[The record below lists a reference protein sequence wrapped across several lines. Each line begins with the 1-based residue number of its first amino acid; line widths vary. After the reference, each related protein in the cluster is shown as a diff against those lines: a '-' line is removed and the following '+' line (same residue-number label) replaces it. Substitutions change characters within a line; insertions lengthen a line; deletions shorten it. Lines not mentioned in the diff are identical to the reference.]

1 MATAPTTAL
10 DNTDEHST
18 TALYRAAIGDISN
31 GYYLPRFT
39 RFEAA
44 DRPGLS
50 WNWAAALNTLNWL
63 MFRQLWHAALVYS
76 GSIVALAL
84 LLFGIG
90 KLVFQFS
97 EGTQW
102 GLLAALVGLAFA
114 VPGLGGNAL
123 YYLATRQR
131 VQNALAKNQTV
142 PEACAQLSKQ
152 ASTRKGLI
160 IIAACNVAVAAI
172 AAQSYAMFSGF
183 EPLPAGTPVAVS
195 AAPEGRNVASGR
207 AVDATAADSAKASA
221 SVPSVASSAAAPASS
236 TATPA
241 APAAPAASAAVIA
254 AKPPTEAASSPAAK
268 PGQTAASAPAPAA
281 STPAKLPVVAASALP
296 AKTPVSAAAPAVA
309 NKPAASASAVT
320 PVRPAPT
327 AAASAPAP
335 APAPAKSSGE
345 KAAPKPPGP
354 APVALRSAAAESAA
368 REVAA
373 SLGQSAPVAPATP
386 RPAVIAPAET
396 PAAGRFVVNVGL
408 FGDANNARNALVKL
422 MDAELPVV
430 SKEIRFPKGN
440 RTRVQVGPFDTL
452 AEADAAADKVRAL
465 ELEARV
471 APLP

>member
-50 WNWAAALNTLNWL
+50 WNWAAALSTLNWL

-102 GLLAALVGLAFA
+102 GLLAALVGLAFV

-131 VQNALAKNQTV
+131 VQNALARNQTV
-142 PEACAQLSKQ
+142 PEACAQLTQ
-152 ASTRKGLI
+152 EASTRKGLI
-160 IIAACNVAVAAI
+160 ILATCNAVALAVG
-172 AAQSYAMFSGF
+172 AQSYAMFSGF
-183 EPLPAGTPVAVS
+183 EPLPAGTPVAVQT
-195 AAPEGRNVASGR
+195 APEARHIASGR
-207 AVDATAADSAKASA
+207 AVDATAAESVKPAASA
-221 SVPSVASSAAAPASS
+221 ATSPTPAPAASAPSAAASATTFAPKAAIAASAPASAPQAKVAAAVAPAAAPASS
-236 TATPA
+236 
-241 APAAPAASAAVIA
+241 
-254 AKPPTEAASSPAAK
+254 
-268 PGQTAASAPAPAA
+268 
-281 STPAKLPVVAASALP
+281 
-296 AKTPVSAAAPAVA
+296 
-309 NKPAASASAVT
+309 ASASNPARPSLQT
-320 PVRPAPT
+320 PALAPT
-327 AAASAPAP
+327 ASSSAPKTTAKATSAP
-335 APAPAKSSGE
+335 SSTQKTG
-345 KAAPKPPGP
+345 ALPTP
-354 APVALRSAAAESAA
+354 LRSAAAANAA

-373 SLGQSAPVAPATP
+373 ALGQPAPVAQATP
-386 RPAVIAPAET
+386 RAVAT
-396 PAAGRFVVNVGL
+396 PSTASTSGGRFVVNVGL
-408 FGDANNARNALVKL
+408 FADSNNARNALVKL

-430 SKEIRFPKGN
+430 SKEVRFPKGN
-440 RTRVQVGPFDTL
+440 RTRIQVGPFDTL
-452 AEADAAADKVRAL
+452 AEADTAADKVRAL

-471 APLP
+471 APTP

>member
-152 ASTRKGLI
+152 AGTRKGLI
-160 IIAACNVAVAAI
+160 IIAACNLAVAAI

-183 EPLPAGTPVAVS
+183 EPLPAGTPVAVI

-241 APAAPAASAAVIA
+241 APATSSAVIA

-268 PGQTAASAPAPAA
+268 PGQTAASAPVPAA
-281 STPAKLPVVAASALP
+281 STPARLPAAAASATA
-296 AKTPVSAAAPAVA
+296 AKAPVSAAAPAVA

-345 KAAPKPPGP
+345 KAAPKPSGP

-386 RPAVIAPAET
+386 RPAASAPAET

-440 RTRVQVGPFDTL
+440 RTRIQVGPFDTL

>member
-1 MATAPTTAL
+1 MATAPTTEL

-39 RFEAA
+39 RYEAA

-63 MFRQLWHAALVYS
+63 LFRRLWQAALVYS

-97 EGTQW
+97 EGTQS
-102 GLLAALVGLAFA
+102 GLLAALAALAFV

-131 VQNALAKNQTV
+131 VQAALTKNQSV
-142 PEACAQLSKQ
+142 SEACEQLSKE
-152 ASTRKGLI
+152 ASTRKGLV
-160 IIAACNVAVAAI
+160 IIAACNLVVAAI
-172 AAQSYAMFSGF
+172 AAQSYAMFTGF
-183 EPLPAGTPVAVS
+183 EPLPAGTPVAVGMVS
-195 AAPEGRNVASGR
+195 EGRNVVSGR
-207 AVDATAADSAKASA
+207 AIDATAADSGKAAVSA
-221 SVPSVASSAAAPASS
+221 PL
-236 TATPA
+236 
-241 APAAPAASAAVIA
+241 AASAASAPSAPASASASASTA
-254 AKPPTEAASSPAAK
+254 AAASASLPTSAPASA
-268 PGQTAASAPAPAA
+268 PTPTVSAAALAAPPVVTASATASNPVSTSASAPAPAA
-281 STPAKLPVVAASALP
+281 SSPAKPPVAPASAPRLL
-296 AKTPVSAAAPAVA
+296 
-309 NKPAASASAVT
+309 PAASAAL
-320 PVRPAPT
+320 PAIAKPA
-327 AAASAPAP
+327 AAASAA
-335 APAPAKSSGE
+335 S
-345 KAAPKPPGP
+345 PPRP
-354 APVALRSAAAESAA
+354 APVALRSAAAELAA

-373 SLGQSAPVAPATP
+373 SLGQSAPVRPATPVTP
-386 RPAVIAPAET
+386 RPAAAAPAPAEV
-396 PAAGRFVVNVGL
+396 PEANRFVVNVGL
-408 FGDANNARNALVKL
+408 FADANNARNALVKL

-471 APLP
+471 APVP

>member
-221 SVPSVASSAAAPASS
+221 SVPSVASSAAVPASS

-241 APAAPAASAAVIA
+241 APATSSAVIA

-281 STPAKLPVVAASALP
+281 SPPARLPAAAASATA
-296 AKTPVSAAAPAVA
+296 AKAPVSAAAPAVA

-335 APAPAKSSGE
+335 APAKSSGE
-345 KAAPKPPGP
+345 KAAPKPSGP

-386 RPAVIAPAET
+386 RPAASAPAET

>member
-1 MATAPTTAL
+1 MATAPTTEL

-18 TALYRAAIGDISN
+18 TALYRAAVGDISN
-31 GYYLPRFT
+31 SYYLPRFT
-39 RFEAA
+39 RYEAA

-63 MFRQLWHAALVYS
+63 LFRRLWQAALVYS

-102 GLLAALVGLAFA
+102 GLLAALVALAFV

-131 VQNALAKNQTV
+131 VQAALTKNQSV
-142 PEACAQLSKQ
+142 SEACEQLSKE
-152 ASTRKGLI
+152 ASTRKGLN
-160 IIAACNVAVAAI
+160 IIATCNLVAAAI
-172 AAQSYAMFSGF
+172 AAQSYAMFTGF
-183 EPLPAGTPVAVS
+183 EPLPAGTPVAVGVVS
-195 AAPEGRNVASGR
+195 EGRNVVSGR
-207 AVDATAADSAKASA
+207 AIDATAADSGKAAASVPLAASATSAPSAPTSASA
-221 SVPSVASSAAAPASS
+221 S
-236 TATPA
+236 TA
-241 APAAPAASAAVIA
+241 
-254 AKPPTEAASSPAAK
+254 
-268 PGQTAASAPAPAA
+268 TAASA
-281 STPAKLPVVAASALP
+281 SLP
-296 AKTPVSAAAPAVA
+296 
-309 NKPAASASAVT
+309 
-320 PVRPAPT
+320 
-327 AAASAPAP
+327 ASAPAP
-335 APAPAKSSGE
+335 APTPAVSAAALAAPPLVTASAVASKPASTSASAPVAPASAPRVLPAVSATLPAISKP
-345 KAAPKPPGP
+345 AAAASAASPARP
-354 APVALRSAAAESAA
+354 APVALRSAAADLAA

-373 SLGQSAPVAPATP
+373 SLGQSAPV
-386 RPAVIAPAET
+386 RPPTQVTSPSAAAAAAPAEV
-396 PAAGRFVVNVGL
+396 PEANRFVVNVGL
-408 FGDANNARNALVKL
+408 FADANNARNALVKL

-471 APLP
+471 APVP

>member
-102 GLLAALVGLAFA
+102 GLLAALVSLAFA

-160 IIAACNVAVAAI
+160 IIAACNLAVAAI
-172 AAQSYAMFSGF
+172 TAQSYAMFSGF

-207 AVDATAADSAKASA
+207 AVDATAAASAKASA

-241 APAAPAASAAVIA
+241 APATSSAVIA

-268 PGQTAASAPAPAA
+268 PVQTAASAPAA
-281 STPAKLPVVAASALP
+281 STPARLPASAASALP
-296 AKTPVSAAAPAVA
+296 AKAPVSAAAPAVA
-309 NKPAASASAVT
+309 NKPAASASVVT
-320 PVRPAPT
+320 PVRSAPST
-327 AAASAPAP
+327 AASAPS
-335 APAPAKSSGE
+335 PAPAKSSVE
-345 KAAPKPPGP
+345 KAAPKPSGP

-373 SLGQSAPVAPATP
+373 SLGQSAPVAPATL
-386 RPAVIAPAET
+386 RTAVIAPEET

-408 FGDANNARNALVKL
+408 FADANNARNALVKL

>member
-1 MATAPTTAL
+1 MATAPTTEL

-39 RFEAA
+39 RYEAA

-63 MFRQLWHAALVYS
+63 LFRRLWQAALVYS

-102 GLLAALVGLAFA
+102 GLLAALGALAFVA
-114 VPGLGGNAL
+114 PGLGGNAL

-131 VQNALAKNQTV
+131 VQAALTKNQSV
-142 PEACAQLSKQ
+142 SEACEQLSKE

-160 IIAACNVAVAAI
+160 IIAACNLVVAAI
-172 AAQSYAMFSGF
+172 AAQSYAMFTGF
-183 EPLPAGTPVAVS
+183 EPLPAGTPVAVGVVS
-195 AAPEGRNVASGR
+195 EGRNVASGR
-207 AVDATAADSAKASA
+207 AIDATTADSGK
-221 SVPSVASSAAAPASS
+221 AAASP
-236 TATPA
+236 PL
-241 APAAPAASAAVIA
+241 AASAA
-254 AKPPTEAASSPAAK
+254 
-268 PGQTAASAPAPAA
+268 SAPSAP
-281 STPAKLPVVAASALP
+281 
-296 AKTPVSAAAPAVA
+296 
-309 NKPAASASAVT
+309 ASASAS
-320 PVRPAPT
+320 T
-327 AAASAPAP
+327 AAATSASLPASAPAP
-335 APAPAKSSGE
+335 APTVNAAALAAPPVVTASATASKPASTSASTPVPAASSPAKLPVVPASAPRLLP
-345 KAAPKPPGP
+345 AASAALPAITKPTAATSAASPPRP
-354 APVALRSAAAESAA
+354 APVALRSAAADLAA

-373 SLGQSAPVAPATP
+373 SLGQSAPVRPASPVTP
-386 RPAVIAPAET
+386 RPAAAAPAPAEV
-396 PAAGRFVVNVGL
+396 PEANRFVVNVGL
-408 FGDANNARNALVKL
+408 FADANNARNALVKL

-430 SKEIRFPKGN
+430 SKEVRFPKGN

-465 ELEARV
+465 KLEARV
-471 APLP
+471 APVP

>member
-1 MATAPTTAL
+1 MATAPTTEL

-39 RFEAA
+39 RYEAA

-63 MFRQLWHAALVYS
+63 LFRRLWQAALVYS

-102 GLLAALVGLAFA
+102 GLLAALVALAFV

-123 YYLATRQR
+123 YFLATRQR
-131 VQNALAKNQTV
+131 VQAALTKNQSV
-142 PEACAQLSKQ
+142 SEACEQLSKE

-160 IIAACNVAVAAI
+160 IIAACNLVVAAI
-172 AAQSYAMFSGF
+172 AAQSYAMFTGF
-183 EPLPAGTPVAVS
+183 EPLPAGTPVAVGVVS
-195 AAPEGRNVASGR
+195 EGRNVASGR
-207 AVDATAADSAKASA
+207 AIDATTADSGKAAA
-221 SVPSVASSAAAPASS
+221 SVPL
-236 TATPA
+236 
-241 APAAPAASAAVIA
+241 AASAASA
-254 AKPPTEAASSPAAK
+254 PSPPASASASAS
-268 PGQTAASAPAPAA
+268 TAA
-281 STPAKLPVVAASALP
+281 
-296 AKTPVSAAAPAVA
+296 
-309 NKPAASASAVT
+309 AASASL
-320 PVRPAPT
+320 P
-327 AAASAPAP
+327 ASAPAP
-335 APAPAKSSGE
+335 APAPTVSAAAL
-345 KAAPKPPGP
+345 AAPPVVAASAAAGKPVSTSASAPVPASSSPAKLPVVPASAPRLLPAASAALPAIAKPAAAASAASPPRP
-354 APVALRSAAAESAA
+354 APVALRSAAADLAA

-373 SLGQSAPVAPATP
+373 SLGQSAPVRPATPVTP
-386 RPAVIAPAET
+386 RPAAAAPAPAEV
-396 PAAGRFVVNVGL
+396 PEANRFVVNVGL
-408 FGDANNARNALVKL
+408 FADANNARNALVKL

-471 APLP
+471 APVP

>member
-160 IIAACNVAVAAI
+160 IIAACNLAVAAI

-241 APAAPAASAAVIA
+241 APTTSAALIA

-281 STPAKLPVVAASALP
+281 SPPAKLPVAAASALP
-296 AKTPVSAAAPAVA
+296 AKTPASAAAPAVA

-335 APAPAKSSGE
+335 TPAKSSGE
-345 KAAPKPPGP
+345 KAAQKPPGP

-373 SLGQSAPVAPATP
+373 SLGQSAPVTPATP

-440 RTRVQVGPFDTL
+440 RTRIQVGPFDTL

>member
-1 MATAPTTAL
+1 MATAPTTEL

-39 RFEAA
+39 RYEAA

-50 WNWAAALNTLNWL
+50 WNWAAALSTLNWL
-63 MFRQLWHAALVYS
+63 MFRRLWQAALVYS
-76 GSIVALAL
+76 GSVVALAL

-102 GLLAALVGLAFA
+102 GLLAALVALAFVA
-114 VPGLGGNAL
+114 PGLGGNAL

-131 VQNALAKNQTV
+131 VQAALTKNQSV
-142 PEACAQLSKQ
+142 SEACEQLSKA

-160 IIAACNVAVAAI
+160 IIATCNLVVAAI
-172 AAQSYAMFSGF
+172 AAQSYAMFTGF
-183 EPLPAGTPVAVS
+183 EPLPAGTPVAVGVVS
-195 AAPEGRNVASGR
+195 EGRNVVSGR
-207 AVDATAADSAKASA
+207 AIDATTADSGKA
-221 SVPSVASSAAAPASS
+221 ASSAPL
-236 TATPA
+236 
-241 APAAPAASAAVIA
+241 AASAASA
-254 AKPPTEAASSPAAK
+254 P
-268 PGQTAASAPAPAA
+268 SAPASASASA
-281 STPAKLPVVAASALP
+281 STAA
-296 AKTPVSAAAPAVA
+296 
-309 NKPAASASAVT
+309 AASASL
-320 PVRPAPT
+320 P
-327 AAASAPAP
+327 ASAPAP
-335 APAPAKSSGE
+335 APAPTVSAAALTAPPVVAASATASKPVSTSASAPAPAASSP
-345 KAAPKPPGP
+345 AKPPIAPASAPRVLPAASAALPAIAKPAAAASAASPPRP
-354 APVALRSAAAESAA
+354 APVALRSAAADLAA

-373 SLGQSAPVAPATP
+373 SLGQSAPVRPATPVTP
-386 RPAVIAPAET
+386 RPAAAAPAEV
-396 PAAGRFVVNVGL
+396 PEANRFVVNVGL
-408 FGDANNARNALVKL
+408 FADANNARNALVKL

-471 APLP
+471 APVP

>member
-1 MATAPTTAL
+1 MATAPTTEL

-39 RFEAA
+39 RYEAA

-63 MFRQLWHAALVYS
+63 MFRRLWQAALVYS

-102 GLLAALVGLAFA
+102 GLLAALVALAFV

-131 VQNALAKNQTV
+131 VQAALTKNQSV
-142 PEACAQLSKQ
+142 SEACEQLSKE

-160 IIAACNVAVAAI
+160 IIAACNLVVAAI
-172 AAQSYAMFSGF
+172 AAQSYAMFTGF
-183 EPLPAGTPVAVS
+183 EPLPAGTPVAVGVVS
-195 AAPEGRNVASGR
+195 EGRNVVSGR
-207 AVDATAADSAKASA
+207 AIDATAADSGKAAASA
-221 SVPSVASSAAAPASS
+221 PL
-236 TATPA
+236 
-241 APAAPAASAAVIA
+241 AASAAS
-254 AKPPTEAASSPAAK
+254 AASATS
-268 PGQTAASAPAPAA
+268 AASAPASASVSA
-281 STPAKLPVVAASALP
+281 STAAAASASLP
-296 AKTPVSAAAPAVA
+296 APVPAPAPAATVSAAALAAPPLVTASA
-309 NKPAASASAVT
+309 TASKPASTS
-320 PVRPAPT
+320 
-327 AAASAPAP
+327 ASAPAP
-335 APAPAKSSGE
+335 APVASSPAKLPVVPASAPRLMP
-345 KAAPKPPGP
+345 AASAALPAIAKPAAAASAASPPRP
-354 APVALRSAAAESAA
+354 APVALRSAAADLAA

-373 SLGQSAPVAPATP
+373 SLGQSAPVRPATPVTP
-386 RPAVIAPAET
+386 RPAAAAPAPAEI
-396 PAAGRFVVNVGL
+396 PEANRFVVNVGL
-408 FGDANNARNALVKL
+408 FADANNARNALVKL

-471 APLP
+471 APVP

>member
-1 MATAPTTAL
+1 MATAPTTEL

-39 RFEAA
+39 RYEAA

-63 MFRQLWHAALVYS
+63 LFRRLWQAALVYS

-102 GLLAALVGLAFA
+102 GLLAALVALAFV

-131 VQNALAKNQTV
+131 VQAALTKNQSV
-142 PEACAQLSKQ
+142 SEACEQLSKG

-160 IIAACNVAVAAI
+160 IIAACNLVVAAI
-172 AAQSYAMFSGF
+172 AAQSYAMFTGF
-183 EPLPAGTPVAVS
+183 ESLPAGTPVAVGVVS
-195 AAPEGRNVASGR
+195 EGRNVVSGR
-207 AVDATAADSAKASA
+207 AIDATAADSGKAAASAPLAASVASAPSAPASALASTSASTAAAASA
-221 SVPSVASSAAAPASS
+221 SLPASASAAVPAPTVSAAALAAPPTVTASAVAGKPVSTSASAPVPAASS
-236 TATPA
+236 SAKLPI
-241 APAAPAASAAVIA
+241 APAPAPRVLPAASAALPAI
-254 AKPPTEAASSPAAK
+254 AKPP
-268 PGQTAASAPAPAA
+268 
-281 STPAKLPVVAASALP
+281 
-296 AKTPVSAAAPAVA
+296 
-309 NKPAASASAVT
+309 
-320 PVRPAPT
+320 
-327 AAASAPAP
+327 AAASAASPAR
-335 APAPAKSSGE
+335 
-345 KAAPKPPGP
+345 P
-354 APVALRSAAAESAA
+354 APVALRSAAADLAA

-373 SLGQSAPVAPATP
+373 SLGQSAPVRPTSPVTP
-386 RPAVIAPAET
+386 RPAAAAAAPAEV
-396 PAAGRFVVNVGL
+396 PEANRFVVNVGL
-408 FGDANNARNALVKL
+408 FADANNARNALVKL

-471 APLP
+471 APVP

>member
-31 GYYLPRFT
+31 NYYLPHFT
-39 RFEAA
+39 RYESA

-76 GSIVALAL
+76 GSVVALAL

-102 GLLAALVGLAFA
+102 GLLAAVVGLAFV

-160 IIAACNVAVAAI
+160 VIAACNVAVAAV

-183 EPLPAGTPVAVS
+183 EPLPAGTPVALN

-207 AVDATAADSAKASA
+207 AVDATLANNAK
-221 SVPSVASSAAAPASS
+221 APAS
-236 TATPA
+236 
-241 APAAPAASAAVIA
+241 APS
-254 AKPPTEAASSPAAK
+254 
-268 PGQTAASAPAPAA
+268 QAASAPAPASSTVSPAAPVSGAAA
-281 STPAKLPVVAASALP
+281 SPSAAKPAQIAASASIPAASAQAKVPPTTASSLP
-296 AKTPVSAAAPAVA
+296 AKTPASAAVPAIA
-309 NKPAASASAVT
+309 SKPSASANAAT
-320 PVRPAPT
+320 PVRAAKS
-327 AAASAPAP
+327 AAASAPV
-335 APAPAKSSGE
+335 PAKSSGE
-345 KAAPKPPGP
+345 KVASRPAGPG
-354 APVALRSAAAESAA
+354 PVALRSAAAESAA

-373 SLGQSAPVAPATP
+373 SLGQSAPVAPVAARNPVTEP
-386 RPAVIAPAET
+386 QEAPAS
-396 PAAGRFVVNVGL
+396 GRFVVNVGL
-408 FGDANNARNALVKL
+408 FADANNARNALVKL

-430 SKEIRFPKGN
+430 SKDIRFPKGN
-440 RTRVQVGPFDTL
+440 RTRLQVGPFDTL

>member
-31 GYYLPRFT
+31 NYYLPRFT
-39 RFEAA
+39 RYESA

-76 GSIVALAL
+76 GSVVALAL

-102 GLLAALVGLAFA
+102 SLLAAVVGLAFV

-160 IIAACNVAVAAI
+160 VIAACNVAVAAV

-183 EPLPAGTPVAVS
+183 EPLPAGTPVALN

-207 AVDATAADSAKASA
+207 AVDATLANNAKAPGSA
-221 SVPSVASSAAAPASS
+221 PSQAAPAPASS
-236 TATPA
+236 TASPA
-241 APAAPAASAAVIA
+241 APVSSAAASPAAAKPAQIAASASIPATSALAKVPPTTASSLQAKTPASAAVPAIA
-254 AKPPTEAASSPAAK
+254 SKP
-268 PGQTAASAPAPAA
+268 
-281 STPAKLPVVAASALP
+281 
-296 AKTPVSAAAPAVA
+296 
-309 NKPAASASAVT
+309 SASANAAT
-320 PVRPAPT
+320 PARAARS
-327 AAASAPAP
+327 AAASAPV
-335 APAPAKSSGE
+335 PAKSSGE
-345 KAAPKPPGP
+345 KVASRPAGP

-373 SLGQSAPVAPATP
+373 SLGQSTPVAPVAARNPVTEPQEA
-386 RPAVIAPAET
+386 

-408 FGDANNARNALVKL
+408 FADANNARNALVKL

-430 SKEIRFPKGN
+430 SKDIRFPKGN
-440 RTRVQVGPFDTL
+440 RTRLQVGPFDTL

>member
-18 TALYRAAIGDISN
+18 TALYRAAIGEISN

-39 RFEAA
+39 RFEVA
-44 DRPGLS
+44 DRPGLG

-63 MFRQLWHAALVYS
+63 MFRQLWQAALVYS

-90 KLVFQFS
+90 KLVFHFS

-102 GLLAALVGLAFA
+102 GLLAALVGLAIV

-131 VQNALAKNQTV
+131 VQKALTSNQTV
-142 PEACAQLSKQ
+142 AEACTQLSKQ

-160 IIAACNVAVAAI
+160 IIAVCNLVIAGI
-172 AAQSYAMFSGF
+172 AAQSYALFAGF
-183 EPLPAGTPVAVS
+183 AALPAGTPVAVS
-195 AAPEGRNVASGR
+195 AAPDSRHVASGR
-207 AVDATAADSAKASA
+207 AIDGMVADTAKVPASA
-221 SVPSVASSAAAPASS
+221 PAVLASAPAPVASAPASAPAAAKPALLAAS
-236 TATPA
+236 TPA
-241 APAAPAASAAVIA
+241 APASAPAKLPASPASARVAKPAASAS
-254 AKPPTEAASSPAAK
+254 T
-268 PGQTAASAPAPAA
+268 PAA
-281 STPAKLPVVAASALP
+281 STPAVAASA
-296 AKTPVSAAAPAVA
+296 TPSKKAAAPA
-309 NKPAASASAVT
+309 
-320 PVRPAPT
+320 
-327 AAASAPAP
+327 SAPA
-335 APAPAKSSGE
+335 AAPAKPSGE
-345 KAAPKPPGP
+345 KAATRPSGP

-373 SLGQSAPVAPATP
+373 ALGQPVPVTMASP
-386 RPAVIAPAET
+386 RPAVAVAT
-396 PAAGRFVVNVGL
+396 PALTAERFVVNVGL
-408 FGDANNARNALVKL
+408 FADANNARNAMVKL
-422 MDAELPVV
+422 MDAGLPVV

-465 ELEARV
+465 ALEARV

>member
-1 MATAPTTAL
+1 MATAPTTEL

-39 RFEAA
+39 RYEAA

-63 MFRQLWHAALVYS
+63 MFRRLWQAALVYS

-102 GLLAALVGLAFA
+102 GLLAALVALAFV

-131 VQNALAKNQTV
+131 VQAALTKNQSV
-142 PEACAQLSKQ
+142 SEACEQLSKE

-160 IIAACNVAVAAI
+160 IIAACNLVVAAI
-172 AAQSYAMFSGF
+172 AAQSYAMFTGF
-183 EPLPAGTPVAVS
+183 EPLPAGTPVAVGVVS
-195 AAPEGRNVASGR
+195 EGRNVVSGR
-207 AVDATAADSAKASA
+207 AIDATTADSGKAAASA
-221 SVPSVASSAAAPASS
+221 PL
-236 TATPA
+236 
-241 APAAPAASAAVIA
+241 AASAASA
-254 AKPPTEAASSPAAK
+254 P
-268 PGQTAASAPAPAA
+268 SAPASASGSA
-281 STPAKLPVVAASALP
+281 STAA
-296 AKTPVSAAAPAVA
+296 
-309 NKPAASASAVT
+309 AASASL
-320 PVRPAPT
+320 P
-327 AAASAPAP
+327 ASAPAP
-335 APAPAKSSGE
+335 APAPTVSAAAL
-345 KAAPKPPGP
+345 AAPPVVTASATASKPASTSASAPVPAASSPAKPPSAPASAPRVLPAASAALPAIAKPTAATSAASPPRP
-354 APVALRSAAAESAA
+354 APVALRSAAADLAA

-373 SLGQSAPVAPATP
+373 SLGQSAPVRPATPVTP
-386 RPAVIAPAET
+386 RPAAAAPAPAEV
-396 PAAGRFVVNVGL
+396 PEANRFVVNVGL
-408 FGDANNARNALVKL
+408 FADANNARNALVKL

-471 APLP
+471 APVP

>member
-10 DNTDEHST
+10 DDTDEHST

-102 GLLAALVGLAFA
+102 GLLAAIGGLAFV

-131 VQNALAKNQTV
+131 VQNALTKNQTV
-142 PEACAQLSKQ
+142 SDACAQLSKE
-152 ASTRKGLI
+152 ASTRKRLI
-160 IIAACNVAVAAI
+160 IIAVCNAVVLGI
-172 AAQSYAMFSGF
+172 GVQSYSMFSGF
-183 EPLPAGTPVAVS
+183 EPLPAGTPVAVNV
-195 AAPEGRNVASGR
+195 APEARHVASGR
-207 AVDATAADSAKASA
+207 AVDASAADAAKTSASTAPAPVASA
-221 SVPSVASSAAAPASS
+221 AAAPAS
-236 TATPA
+236 A
-241 APAAPAASAAVIA
+241 ASNTRPAASSTLPAKAV
-254 AKPPTEAASSPAAK
+254 T
-268 PGQTAASAPAPAA
+268 TAASAPVPATRSAPSASAPVAIAPKAA
-281 STPAKLPVVAASALP
+281 PVASAAAATPPAKAAAPPASAASAALP
-296 AKTPVSAAAPAVA
+296 PMRNAAKTSVKTPPDTPSAQKTGTVP
-309 NKPAASASAVT
+309 T
-320 PVRPAPT
+320 P
-327 AAASAPAP
+327 
-335 APAPAKSSGE
+335 
-345 KAAPKPPGP
+345 
-354 APVALRSAAAESAA
+354 LRSAAAVNAA

-373 SLGQSAPVAPATP
+373 ALGQSAPVAPATP
-386 RPAVIAPAET
+386 RAVAATPST
-396 PAAGRFVVNVGL
+396 PAANAGRFVVNVGL
-408 FGDANNARNALVKL
+408 FADSNNARNALVKL
-422 MDAELPVV
+422 MDADLPVV
-430 SKEIRFPKGN
+430 SKEVRFPKGN
-440 RTRVQVGPFDTL
+440 RTRIQVGPFDTL

-471 APLP
+471 APAP

>member
-1 MATAPTTAL
+1 MATAPTTEL

-39 RFEAA
+39 RYEAA

-63 MFRQLWHAALVYS
+63 MFRRLWQAALVYS

-102 GLLAALVGLAFA
+102 GLLAALVALAFV
-114 VPGLGGNAL
+114 VPGLGGNSL

-131 VQNALAKNQTV
+131 VQAALTKNQSV
-142 PEACAQLSKQ
+142 PDACEQLSKE

-160 IIAACNVAVAAI
+160 IIAACNLVVAAI
-172 AAQSYAMFSGF
+172 AAQSYAMFTGF
-183 EPLPAGTPVAVS
+183 EPLPAGTPVAVGVVS
-195 AAPEGRNVASGR
+195 EGRNVASGR
-207 AVDATAADSAKASA
+207 AIDATAADSGKAAASAPLAASLASAASAPSAPASA
-221 SVPSVASSAAAPASS
+221 SASTAAAASASLPASAPAPVPTVSAAALAAPPLVTASATASKPVSTSASAPVPAASSPAKLPVAPAS
-236 TATPA
+236 
-241 APAAPAASAAVIA
+241 APRVLPAASAALPAI
-254 AKPPTEAASSPAAK
+254 AKPA
-268 PGQTAASAPAPAA
+268 
-281 STPAKLPVVAASALP
+281 
-296 AKTPVSAAAPAVA
+296 
-309 NKPAASASAVT
+309 
-320 PVRPAPT
+320 
-327 AAASAPAP
+327 AAASAASPPRPA
-335 APAPAKSSGE
+335 A
-345 KAAPKPPGP
+345 
-354 APVALRSAAAESAA
+354 VALRSAAADLAA

-373 SLGQSAPVAPATP
+373 SLGQSAPVPPPSQVTP
-386 RPAVIAPAET
+386 RPAAAAPAEV
-396 PAAGRFVVNVGL
+396 PEANRFVVNVGL
-408 FGDANNARNALVKL
+408 FADANNARNALVKL

-471 APLP
+471 APVP

>member
-1 MATAPTTAL
+1 MVTAPTTAL

-102 GLLAALVGLAFA
+102 GLLAALVSLAFA

-160 IIAACNVAVAAI
+160 IIAACNLAVAAI
-172 AAQSYAMFSGF
+172 TAQSYAMFSGF

-207 AVDATAADSAKASA
+207 AVDATAAASAKASA

-241 APAAPAASAAVIA
+241 APATSSAVIA

-268 PGQTAASAPAPAA
+268 PVQTAASAPAA
-281 STPAKLPVVAASALP
+281 STPARLPASAASALP
-296 AKTPVSAAAPAVA
+296 AKAPVSAAAPAVA
-309 NKPAASASAVT
+309 NKPAASASVVT
-320 PVRPAPT
+320 PVRSAPST
-327 AAASAPAP
+327 AASAPS
-335 APAPAKSSGE
+335 PAPAKSSVE
-345 KAAPKPPGP
+345 KAAPKPSGP

-408 FGDANNARNALVKL
+408 FADANNARNALVKL

>member
-1 MATAPTTAL
+1 MATAPTTEL

-18 TALYRAAIGDISN
+18 TALFRAAIGDISN

-39 RFEAA
+39 RYEAA

-63 MFRQLWHAALVYS
+63 LFRRLWQAALVYS

-102 GLLAALVGLAFA
+102 GLLAALGALAFV

-131 VQNALAKNQTV
+131 VQAALTKNQSV
-142 PEACAQLSKQ
+142 SEACEQLSKE

-160 IIAACNVAVAAI
+160 IIAACNLVVAAI
-172 AAQSYAMFSGF
+172 AAQSYAMFTGF
-183 EPLPAGTPVAVS
+183 EPLPAGTPVAVGVVS
-195 AAPEGRNVASGR
+195 EGRNFVSGR
-207 AVDATAADSAKASA
+207 AIDATAADSVKA
-221 SVPSVASSAAAPASS
+221 
-236 TATPA
+236 
-241 APAAPAASAAVIA
+241 
-254 AKPPTEAASSPAAK
+254 
-268 PGQTAASAPAPAA
+268 AASAPLAA
-281 STPAKLPVVAASALP
+281 FAASAP
-296 AKTPVSAAAPAVA
+296 SAPASA
-309 NKPAASASAVT
+309 LASTSASTAAAASASL
-320 PVRPAPT
+320 P
-327 AAASAPAP
+327 ASAPAP
-335 APAPAKSSGE
+335 APTVSAAALAAPPLVTASAAASKPVSTSASAPVPAASSPAKPPLAPASAPRVLP
-345 KAAPKPPGP
+345 AASAALPAIAKPAAAASAASPPRP
-354 APVALRSAAAESAA
+354 APVALRSAAADLAA

-373 SLGQSAPVAPATP
+373 SLGQSAPVRPPTQVTS
-386 RPAVIAPAET
+386 RPAADAAAPAEV
-396 PAAGRFVVNVGL
+396 PEANRFVVNVGL
-408 FGDANNARNALVKL
+408 FADANNARNALVKL

-471 APLP
+471 APVP

>member
-1 MATAPTTAL
+1 MATAPTTEL

-39 RFEAA
+39 RYEAA

-63 MFRQLWHAALVYS
+63 LFRRLWQAALVYS

-102 GLLAALVGLAFA
+102 GLLAALVALAFV

-131 VQNALAKNQTV
+131 VQAALTKNQSV
-142 PEACAQLSKQ
+142 SEACEQLSKE

-160 IIAACNVAVAAI
+160 IIAACNLVVAAI
-172 AAQSYAMFSGF
+172 AAQSYAMFTGF
-183 EPLPAGTPVAVS
+183 EPLPAGTPVAVGVVS
-195 AAPEGRNVASGR
+195 EGRNVASGR
-207 AVDATAADSAKASA
+207 AIDATTADSGKA
-221 SVPSVASSAAAPASS
+221 ASSAPL
-236 TATPA
+236 
-241 APAAPAASAAVIA
+241 AASAAS
-254 AKPPTEAASSPAAK
+254 AASAPSAPASASASTAAAASASLPASAPAPAPTVSAAALAAPPVVTASATASK
-268 PGQTAASAPAPAA
+268 PVSTSASAPAPAA
-281 STPAKLPVVAASALP
+281 SSPAKPPVAPASAPRLL
-296 AKTPVSAAAPAVA
+296 
-309 NKPAASASAVT
+309 PAASAAL
-320 PVRPAPT
+320 PAIAKPA
-327 AAASAPAP
+327 AAASAA
-335 APAPAKSSGE
+335 S
-345 KAAPKPPGP
+345 PPRP
-354 APVALRSAAAESAA
+354 APVALRSAAADLAA

-373 SLGQSAPVAPATP
+373 SLGQSALVRPASPVTP
-386 RPAVIAPAET
+386 RPAAAAPAPAPAEV
-396 PAAGRFVVNVGL
+396 PEANRFVVNVGL
-408 FGDANNARNALVKL
+408 FADANNARNALVKL

-471 APLP
+471 APVP

>member
-1 MATAPTTAL
+1 MATAPTTEL

-18 TALYRAAIGDISN
+18 TALYRAAIGDMSN

-39 RFEAA
+39 RYEAA

-63 MFRQLWHAALVYS
+63 LFRRLWQAALVYS

-102 GLLAALVGLAFA
+102 GLLAALVALAFV

-131 VQNALAKNQTV
+131 VQAALTKNQSV
-142 PEACAQLSKQ
+142 SEACEQLSKE

-160 IIAACNVAVAAI
+160 IIAACNLVVAAI
-172 AAQSYAMFSGF
+172 AAQSYAMFTGF
-183 EPLPAGTPVAVS
+183 EPLPAGTPVAVGVVS
-195 AAPEGRNVASGR
+195 EGRNVVSGR
-207 AVDATAADSAKASA
+207 AIDATTADSGKA
-221 SVPSVASSAAAPASS
+221 ASSAPL
-236 TATPA
+236 
-241 APAAPAASAAVIA
+241 AASAA
-254 AKPPTEAASSPAAK
+254 S
-268 PGQTAASAPAPAA
+268 AASAPSAPASASA
-281 STPAKLPVVAASALP
+281 STAA
-296 AKTPVSAAAPAVA
+296 
-309 NKPAASASAVT
+309 AASASL
-320 PVRPAPT
+320 P
-327 AAASAPAP
+327 ASAPAP
-335 APAPAKSSGE
+335 APAPTVSAAAL
-345 KAAPKPPGP
+345 AAPPVVTASATASKPASTSASAPVPAASSPAKPPSAPASAPRVLPAASAALPAIAKPAAAASAASPPRP
-354 APVALRSAAAESAA
+354 APVALRSAAADLAA

-373 SLGQSAPVAPATP
+373 SLGQSALVRPASPVTP
-386 RPAVIAPAET
+386 RPAAAAPAPAPAEV
-396 PAAGRFVVNVGL
+396 PEANRFVVNVGL
-408 FGDANNARNALVKL
+408 FADANNARNALVKL

-452 AEADAAADKVRAL
+452 AEAEAAADKVRAL

-471 APLP
+471 APVP

>member
-1 MATAPTTAL
+1 MATAPTTEL

-39 RFEAA
+39 RYEAA

-63 MFRQLWHAALVYS
+63 LFRRLWQAALVYS

-102 GLLAALVGLAFA
+102 GLLAALVALAFV

-131 VQNALAKNQTV
+131 VQAALTKNQSV
-142 PEACAQLSKQ
+142 SEACEQLSKE

-160 IIAACNVAVAAI
+160 IIAACNLVVAAI
-172 AAQSYAMFSGF
+172 AAQSYAMFTGF
-183 EPLPAGTPVAVS
+183 EPLPAGTPVAVGVVS
-195 AAPEGRNVASGR
+195 EGRNVVSGR
-207 AVDATAADSAKASA
+207 AIDATTADSGKA
-221 SVPSVASSAAAPASS
+221 ASSAPL
-236 TATPA
+236 
-241 APAAPAASAAVIA
+241 AAS
-254 AKPPTEAASSPAAK
+254 
-268 PGQTAASAPAPAA
+268 
-281 STPAKLPVVAASALP
+281 
-296 AKTPVSAAAPAVA
+296 
-309 NKPAASASAVT
+309 AASASAS
-320 PVRPAPT
+320 T
-327 AAASAPAP
+327 AAAAAASASLPASAPAP
-335 APAPAKSSGE
+335 APAPTVSAAAL
-345 KAAPKPPGP
+345 AAPPVVAASAAASKPVSTSASAPAPAPVASSPAKPPVAPASAPRVLPAASAALPAIAKPAAAASAASPPRP
-354 APVALRSAAAESAA
+354 APVALRSAAADLAA

-373 SLGQSAPVAPATP
+373 SLGQSAPVPPPTQVTSRTAA
-386 RPAVIAPAET
+386 AAPAEV
-396 PAAGRFVVNVGL
+396 PEANRFVVNVGL
-408 FGDANNARNALVKL
+408 FADANNARNALVKL

-471 APLP
+471 APVP

>member
-1 MATAPTTAL
+1 MATAPTTEL

-39 RFEAA
+39 RYEAA
-44 DRPGLS
+44 ERPGLS

-63 MFRQLWHAALVYS
+63 LFRRLWQAALVYS

-102 GLLAALVGLAFA
+102 GLLAALVALAFV

-131 VQNALAKNQTV
+131 VQAALTKNQSV
-142 PEACAQLSKQ
+142 SEACEQLSKE

-160 IIAACNVAVAAI
+160 IIAACNLVVAAI
-172 AAQSYAMFSGF
+172 AAQSYAMFTGF
-183 EPLPAGTPVAVS
+183 EPLPAGTPVAVGVVS
-195 AAPEGRNVASGR
+195 EGRNVASGR
-207 AVDATAADSAKASA
+207 AIDATTADSGKAAASPPLAASATSAPSAPASAFGSASTAAAASA
-221 SVPSVASSAAAPASS
+221 SLP
-236 TATPA
+236 
-241 APAAPAASAAVIA
+241 
-254 AKPPTEAASSPAAK
+254 
-268 PGQTAASAPAPAA
+268 ASAPAPAP
-281 STPAKLPVVAASALP
+281 T
-296 AKTPVSAAAPAVA
+296 VSAAELAAPPLVT
-309 NKPAASASAVT
+309 ASAVASK
-320 PVRPAPT
+320 PVSIS
-327 AAASAPAP
+327 ASAPAP
-335 APAPAKSSGE
+335 APAPVASSP
-345 KAAPKPPGP
+345 AKPPVAPASAPRALPAASAALPAIAKPAAAASAASPPRP
-354 APVALRSAAAESAA
+354 APVALRSAAADLAA

-373 SLGQSAPVAPATP
+373 SLGQSAPVRPATPVTP
-386 RPAVIAPAET
+386 RPAAAAPAPAEI
-396 PAAGRFVVNVGL
+396 PEANRFVVNVGL
-408 FGDANNARNALVKL
+408 FADANNARNALVKL

-471 APLP
+471 APVP

>member
-131 VQNALAKNQTV
+131 VQNALTKNQTV

-207 AVDATAADSAKASA
+207 AVDATAADSAKTPASA
-221 SVPSVASSAAAPASS
+221 PSVASSAAAPASS

-241 APAAPAASAAVIA
+241 APGTSAAAIA
-254 AKPPTEAASSPAAK
+254 AKPPTVAASSPAAK

-281 STPAKLPVVAASALP
+281 STPARLPAAAASATA
-296 AKTPVSAAAPAVA
+296 AKAPVSAAAPAVA
-309 NKPAASASAVT
+309 NKPAASASAVN
-320 PVRPAPT
+320 PLRPAPT

-335 APAPAKSSGE
+335 TPAKSSGE